1 MKTEYKITEQQHHWT
16 SDEKLKFGGYGEW
29 VEEADAIEFEYKG
42 YEAFII
48 RIWKKEHSATE
59 EAYFGGHLC
68 GYVKIP
74 KTHPYYGKEE
84 IDLDVHGG
92 LTFNE
97 MHEEHFVGFDC
108 AHSIDLVPT
117 MDHLRKTMP
126 ELRSIRESFLA
137 SMPIGLEDNDWF
149 NPKYRNIEYCINQCI
164 HMIDQ
169 LVVVEEKYMRK
180 KS

>member
-48 RIWKKEHSATE
+48 RIWKKEPCTKE

-74 KTHPYYGKEE
+74 NTHPYYGNEE
-84 IDLDVHGG
+84 IDLEVHGG
-92 LTFNE
+92 VTFNE

-108 AHSIDLVPT
+108 AHSTDLVPT
-117 MDHLRKTMP
+117 MDHMRKTIP
-126 ELRSIRESFLA
+126 ELIAIRKTV
-137 SMPIGLEDNDWF
+137 PKGLENHPLF
-149 NPKYRNIEYCINQCI
+149 NPVYKNINYCIHECI
-164 HMIDQ
+164 SMIDQ
-169 LVVVEEKYMRK
+169 LIEIETKLLKEK
-180 KS
+180 